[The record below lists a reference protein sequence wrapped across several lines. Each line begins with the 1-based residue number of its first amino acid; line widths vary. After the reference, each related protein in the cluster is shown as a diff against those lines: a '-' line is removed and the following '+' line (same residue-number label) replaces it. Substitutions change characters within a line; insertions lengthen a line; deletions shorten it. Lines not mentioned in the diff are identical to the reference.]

1 MIRKY
6 RRFHERTLYP
16 RDVLKKIFKDSKVD
30 IRIVFYDGVNRRH
43 IADLY
48 NTIADEYS
56 LQSDRITF
64 YEAKGQHCYTKLF
77 IDDIDKIYPSGKKP
91 YENLTVET
99 NKNIIYSFV
108 FEDIEQYKSAL
119 DILDKNGFLED

>member
-6 RRFHERTLYP
+6 RRFHEKALYLK
-16 RDVLKKIFKDSKVD
+16 DVLKKVFKDSKVD
-30 IRIVFYDGVNRRH
+30 IRIAFDDGVDRRH

-56 LQSDRITF
+56 LQSERITF
-64 YEAKGQHCYTKLF
+64 YETKGNHCYTKLF
-77 IDDIDKIYPSGKKP
+77 INDISKIYPSGKKP
-91 YENLTVET
+91 YENLTIKT

-119 DILDKNGFLED
+119 DILDENGFLED